1 MANRKQ
7 RRKNK
12 EKYNFNYDENSSNIT
27 KVVITLLVVI
37 AIIVIFYLVTV
48 LINNNKRKLNTTE
61 KKNEEVKIQYQEI
74 LANDTFVM
82 SPKEYY
88 VLFYDF
94 DASNSAYYD
103 YLYTKYKN
111 DKDNVPIYKVD
122 LGNGFNE
129 KFVNTKTNPKA
140 QNASQLKLKDAT
152 LILIK
157 NGKNVSYTEGG
168 IQNIS
173 NVLS

>member
-12 EKYNFNYDENSSNIT
+12 EKYNFNYDENSGNVKKI
-27 KVVITLLVVI
+27 VITLLVVVAVI
-37 AIIVIFYLVTV
+37 AIFYLVTL
-48 LINNNKRKLNTTE
+48 LINNSKRKLNTTE
-61 KKNEEVKIQYQEI
+61 KKTEEIKIQYQEI

-82 SPKEYY
+82 PPKEYY

-94 DASNSAYYD
+94 DGANAVYYD
-103 YLYTKYKN
+103 YLYTQYKGS
-111 DKDNVPIYKVD
+111 KESTPIYKVD
-122 LGNGFNE
+122 LGSGFNK
-129 KFVNTKTNPKA
+129 KFVSDKTNSKA
-140 QNASQLKLKDAT
+140 KDASQLKVKDAT

-173 NVLS
+173 NSLN